1 MKPHRIR
8 NCYDFKIND
17 PAGKQPSL
25 SNFPQYFTLGRRDL
39 RISQIAGIY
48 PQSREAKRS
57 LAKRGKVQAMLGIL
71 LHPEHGGVTPSPCPM
86 EPRLQ
91 TDTQE
96 VFRYI
101 PHCSF
106 VLCLLPGSRTATV
119 SMVSARPIPVPGC
132 ETT

>member
-1 MKPHRIR
+1 MKPHCTG

-17 PAGKQPSL
+17 PAGKQAL
-25 SNFPQYFTLGRRDL
+25 SVKFSPVFHSRSQGSQNFPNCWDL
-39 RISQIAGIY
+39 PSVQGSKKV
-48 PQSREAKRS
+48 PGK
-57 LAKRGKVQAMLGIL
+57 KGKVQAMLGVL

-96 VFRYI
+96 VFGYI